1 MATMKLTEKQLRK
14 IVKEEVRAVGGNTGP
29 ARFGSNHER
38 AATNKLLHQLHE
50 AVEAALDVDE
60 NGGDLEELVSG
71 IAIIE
76 DMLRAVQSSLPEDY
90 R

>member
-1 MATMKLTEKQLRK
+1 MSTMKLTEKQLRQ

-38 AATNKLLHQLHE
+38 ATMSKLLHQLHE

-60 NGGDLEELVSG
+60 NGGDLDELASG
-71 IAIIE
+71 IGIIE
-76 DMLRAVQSSLPEDY
+76 DMLRAVKSSFPEDY